1 MSNKFSRRQLVRGMV
16 GGAVGLALAP
26 VSVAQWTGPR
36 YDPNASLGPKPGV
49 VRLSSNENPYGPG
62 PKALEAA
69 TNAVGKGAYYP
80 FTIGI
85 KLQHEIAENHGLK
98 AENVLLS
105 SGSNEALQAAFIA
118 WGKKGKVLVPE
129 LTYSAPIGY
138 AERLG
143 VEIVRVPL
151 AEDMSID
158 LDAMAA
164 AVDDSISMVYIC
176 TPNNPTGMAT
186 DGDALRKFCRSIGE
200 SAVVMIDEAYN
211 ELTDDPEYTSMV
223 DLVREEQNV
232 IVMRTFSKIFGMA
245 GMRIGYA
252 MGRPDLA
259 GTVRQH
265 VMSWPSGV
273 GMAAAIAAYGDKDFI
288 QFSREMVHEGRT
300 MVIETFRRNGI
311 KPLPSQ
317 GNFVYANIGR
327 DASEFAGKLR
337 AEKVEIRG
345 AYQPYDTYS
354 RVSMGKLEDLKVFDE
369 VFTRIYQS

>member
-1 MSNKFSRRQLVRGMV
+1 
-16 GGAVGLALAP
+16 
-26 VSVAQWTGPR
+26 
-36 YDPNASLGPKPGV
+36 
-49 VRLSSNENPYGPG
+49 
-62 PKALEAA
+62 
-69 TNAVGKGAYYP
+69 
-80 FTIGI
+80 
-85 KLQHEIAENHGLK
+85 
-98 AENVLLS
+98 
-105 SGSNEALQAAFIA
+105 
-118 WGKKGKVLVPE
+118 
-129 LTYSAPIGY
+129 
-138 AERLG
+138 
-143 VEIVRVPL
+143 
-151 AEDMSID
+151 
-158 LDAMAA
+158 
-164 AVDDSISMVYIC
+164 
-176 TPNNPTGMAT
+176 
-186 DGDALRKFCRSIGE
+186 
-200 SAVVMIDEAYN
+200 
-211 ELTDDPEYTSMV
+211 
-223 DLVREEQNV
+223 
-232 IVMRTFSKIFGMA
+232 
-245 GMRIGYA
+245 